1 MSLSADYYF
10 LVLLKLLQCSSYVVS
25 GEPSTNYTLP
35 PTSAANYQSFGMKT
49 SDEANY
55 NNNVNIL
62 LQ

>member
-1 MSLSADYYF
+1 MQQLRR
-10 LVLLKLLQCSSYVVS
+10 LS

-49 SDEANY
+49 SSGEANY